1 MRRLRGALLR
11 HHNKMLRIAVQKYGR
26 SWKNGLYVANWC
38 LNTMPRIGTTISP
51 FRAFLGFQPKAPA
64 DGSTQDD
71 GGDFE
76 SLRFQRKELSPLELV
91 KQLDWHRKF
100 CMDVLET
107 ERKRNI
113 EASLLNAEQVCYTR
127 SFNVGDLCL
136 VATHKLCKKE
146 DDTAIPLHCNHVT
159 HMYLVWS
166 VSCSVAPHVNVIC
179 CQHTNRHGEHLRDGS
194 SVAWHGLVC

>member
-1 MRRLRGALLR
+1 MNITPLNPRGNSRTERAHR
-11 HHNKMLRIAVQKYGR
+11 VYNKMLRIAVQKYGR

-91 KQLDWHRKF
+91 KQLDWHRGF

-136 VATHKLCKKE
+136 VATHKIGKKE
-146 DDTAIPLHCNHVT
+146 DDTATRLLFQNIGPFEVVEKL
-159 HMYLVWS
+159 S
-166 VSCSVAPHVNVIC
+166 A
-179 CQHTNRHGEHLRDGS
+179 
-194 SVAWHGLVC
+194 